1 MGIIKEYKCSS
12 CRKTWKLFTG
22 HGMKHSTLNHI
33 LDIFPADL
41 QVEILKDEDVS
52 GEFDSLFDFNYRPA
66 ICHQCQDIVAVPVLH
81 FIESGHTYIAQC
93 PECGNTVEFLEEDA
107 DTFCPKCLKHR
118 LSSQEAGHWD

>member
-52 GEFDSLFDFNYRPA
+52 GVRILWLFLFST
-66 ICHQCQDIVAVPVLH
+66 L
-81 FIESGHTYIAQC
+81 
-93 PECGNTVEFLEEDA
+93 LKA
-107 DTFCPKCLKHR
+107 DTLISHNALNAAIRSNFWKKMLIP
-118 LSSQEAGHWD
+118 SAQNA